1 MFYHSGVI
9 FAPPLNSETF
19 AGHVS
24 DKKSGL
30 EKIPRAAT
38 LRRSSARLRKV
49 RWTIYH
55 KIRSNEKDVR
65 KSLRYY
71 KNLVKKFLKRFSVR
85 LKSGEIPI
93 WQEKL
98 AKTAADVYEF
108 LSKKEKS
115 KSSSSHHVNI
125 MVRDKTKGSRVGD
138 PFDASSK
145 CIKDENVQKLHVC
158 NIVKKVENIEK
169 VNTANTCA
177 TCSRTN
183 YVVNLDS
190 VLTIFFAFLHMVKN
204 EPIPIK
210 NYNPDFSKTSI
221 SEQNCSEFAYTEQTF
236 DDEIDATVQICES
249 SKAKEEAS
257 DPTET
262 PVVMKPLLLGIGFTC
277 PRV

>member
-1 MFYHSGVI
+1 M
-9 FAPPLNSETF
+9 
-19 AGHVS
+19 
-24 DKKSGL
+24 
-30 EKIPRAAT
+30 
-38 LRRSSARLRKV
+38 
-49 RWTIYH
+49 
-55 KIRSNEKDVR
+55 
-65 KSLRYY
+65 
-71 KNLVKKFLKRFSVR
+71 R

-158 NIVKKVENIEK
+158 NIAKKAENIEK

-236 DDEIDATVQICES
+236 DDEIDATVKNDETE
-249 SKAKEEAS
+249 AKEDAS
-257 DPTET
+257 YPTEAQ
-262 PVVMKPLLLGIGFTC
+262 VARWRQMFFYHKKWMKVTEDRAQKFAEDFQPLLEMLEYLQISC
-277 PRV
+277 E